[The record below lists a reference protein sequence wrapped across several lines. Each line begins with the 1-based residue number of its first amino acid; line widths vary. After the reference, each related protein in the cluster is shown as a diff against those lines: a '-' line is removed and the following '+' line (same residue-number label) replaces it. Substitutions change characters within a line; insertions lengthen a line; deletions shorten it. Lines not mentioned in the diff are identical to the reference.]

1 MPKAQ
6 RGCAMA
12 IEVTPTRS
20 SQSHDNQSGV
30 RATEQLAELIRIL
43 KAIIL
48 RRRKCKFLIHFD
60 GRQFRWEY
68 TVTGITEKD
77 VW

>member
-1 MPKAQ
+1 MSDGQKHSNQ
-6 RGCAMA
+6 LHDG
-12 IEVTPTRS
+12 
-20 SQSHDNQSGV
+20 QSRKRV
-30 RATEQLAELIRIL
+30 TEQLVEVNRIL

-48 RRRKCKFLIHFD
+48 RRRKCKFILHFD
-60 GRQFRWEY
+60 GRRFRWEY

>member
-1 MPKAQ
+1 MTDGQ
-6 RGCAMA
+6 EHSNQLHDG
-12 IEVTPTRS
+12 
-20 SQSHDNQSGV
+20 QSRKRV
-30 RATEQLAELIRIL
+30 TEQLVEVNRIL

-48 RRRKCKFLIHFD
+48 RRRKCKFILHFD
-60 GRQFRWEY
+60 GRRFRWEY